1 MVSSGV
7 GSFTKQAACPSSRVL
22 LDYRLTRLASELT
35 KLVEWHLE
43 ECDFCWAEV
52 RLLIHHTIAKE
63 SREDSRA
70 PAMPVNLRVLAEALL
85 FSSRNQKHKPKREAK
100 RG

>member
-7 GSFTKQAACPSSRVL
+7 CSFTKQAACPSSKLL
-22 LDYRLTRLASELT
+22 LDYRLSGLAPELR

-52 RLLIHHTIAKE
+52 RLLNHHNGRKE
-63 SREDSRA
+63 PREEGRP
-70 PAMPVNLRVLAEALL
+70 PAMPVNLRVLAEDLL
-85 FSSRNQKHKPKREAK
+85 LNRKPARQKPRRAA
-100 RG
+100 RR